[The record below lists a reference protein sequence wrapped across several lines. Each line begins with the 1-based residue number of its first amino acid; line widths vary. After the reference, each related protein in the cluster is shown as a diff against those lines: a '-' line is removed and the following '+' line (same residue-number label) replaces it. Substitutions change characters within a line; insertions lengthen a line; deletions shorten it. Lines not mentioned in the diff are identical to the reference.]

1 MCVNNSSWL
10 EAIAEE
16 YDTTAKELEWTADSL
31 DMSVDEM
38 MDLVRSTGIHPD
50 RLQDAFDYV
59 GELQSVFGEGN
70 VIKGLLG
77 GARPL
82 TDEDRR
88 RKLQPERLIPD
99 EGGLVDDFSE
109 DVYEESCDTANT
121 CTGSVS

>member
-1 MCVNNSSWL
+1 M
-10 EAIAEE
+10 AEE
-16 YDTTAKELEWTADSL
+16 YDTTVDELEWTADSL
-31 DMSVDEM
+31 NMSVDEM

-59 GELQSVFGEGN
+59 GELQFVFGEGN

-99 EGGLVDDFSE
+99 EGDVVVDFSE
-109 DVYEESCDTANT
+109 DAYEVSCCTENT
-121 CTGSVS
+121 CTGSAS